1 MSNIENRKDDIKLE
15 KARRYANEMIKNNN
29 YDDYAYGSLNVP
41 IPYLNSLNTIYN
53 IAKINR
59 SKNQLNDTKKYN
71 ERDMLR
77 DTYNFLERF
86 LESNKADNQYF
97 NQLDML
103 YNMAKIGLKSI
114 DKM

>member
-1 MSNIENRKDDIKLE
+1 M
-15 KARRYANEMIKNNN
+15 N
-29 YDDYAYGSLNVP
+29 YFNKGDAKVFSDKE
-41 IPYLNSLNTIYN
+41 IDNSVN
-53 IAKINR
+53 
-59 SKNQLNDTKKYN
+59 KNQLNDTKKYN